1 MTLISVMS
9 MIIDMFSGTGDPV
22 RRTRGDL
29 ILRARLMLQRGLT
42 ATNTTKGD
50 H

>member
-1 MTLISVMS
+1 MTL
-9 MIIDMFSGTGDPV
+9 IIDMFSGTGD
-22 RRTRGDL
+22 L
-29 ILRARLMLQRGLT
+29 ILQARLMLQRGLA

>member
-1 MTLISVMS
+1 MTL
-9 MIIDMFSGTGDPV
+9 IIDMFSGTGDLV
-22 RRTRGDL
+22 RRTQGDL
-29 ILRARLMLQRGLT
+29 ILQARLMLQRGLA

>member
-1 MTLISVMS
+1 MTL
-9 MIIDMFSGTGDPV
+9 IIDMFSGTGDLV
-22 RRTRGDL
+22 RRTQGDL
-29 ILRARLMLQRGLT
+29 ILQPSLMLQRGLA

>member
-1 MTLISVMS
+1 MTL
-9 MIIDMFSGTGDPV
+9 IIDMFSGTGDLV
-22 RRTRGDL
+22 RRPQCD
-29 ILRARLMLQRGLT
+29 LMLQRGLA